1 MKAQEEYLI
10 RFLDGANKNFVI
22 PVYQRNYEWKKEQC
36 EQLYND
42 LISIVNDDYRTHF
55 LGSVVHLYNQYG
67 RSTNTE
73 FLIIDGQQRLTTVTL
88 LLLAI
93 HNVIIHENVHF
104 ESPNLAEK
112 IMEVYLINK
121 WSNEKEKKIRLKPIK
136 DDQQAFIKLFDSSS
150 HVIGDSNITE
160 NYRYFYNRILKQ
172 EITIDNLF
180 RAIEHL
186 MIVEIELQP
195 NDDPQL
201 IFESLNSTG
210 LDLTEADKVRNFIL
224 MKKAISEQEF
234 LYNKYWNNIEK
245 NTDYDVSSFIRHYL
259 TLKERKIP
267 NINKLFKEFKRYV
280 SLKNIDLVELL
291 SELLN
296 FSKYYNYIINA
307 NSSNEKFNLVMKR
320 LNNLE
325 NYTVY
330 PFLLE
335 LYDDYS
341 SGLLNEEE
349 LVVILENIES
359 YVFRR
364 SICSIPT
371 NTLNKTF
378 MSLGREIKRFDDY
391 TLNYFSI
398 FQYLLIK
405 KEGNQRFPNDAE
417 FKEAFKNRDVYNFK
431 AKNKTY
437 LFERL
442 ENHGHKEKVK
452 VEELISENT
461 INIEHIM
468 PRKLTPQWIDELG
481 TQYQEIHDK
490 YLHTIGNLTLTG
502 YNSSLS
508 NRTFKEKKEIK
519 NGFNDSKLMLNKY
532 LRTLNS
538 WGEKEILNRAEKLS
552 IIAEEIWDYPTVNY
566 ERKIDNELIYSIID
580 ESKDFTGEK
589 IEAYLLGDKK
599 FEVDSWRDFSVSII
613 NVLND
618 QDSVKMRKIIQSR
631 SQYNNLL
638 TNNISFNQIDLR
650 KPIEIF
656 PGAYIE
662 GNTNTKTL
670 LQILK
675 KLIEVF
681 DYQEEEIFI
690 VLKSDRK

>member
-42 LISIVNDDYRTHF
+42 LISIVNDDFRTHF
-55 LGSVVHLYNQYG
+55 LGSVVHLYNQFG

-93 HNVIIHENVHF
+93 HNVITTEKVHV
-104 ESPNLAEK
+104 ESPSLAEK

-136 DDQQAFIKLFDSSS
+136 DDQQAFIRLFDSSLQ
-150 HVIGDSNITE
+150 VIEDSNITE
-160 NYRYFYNRILKQ
+160 NFRYFYNRILKQ
-172 EITIDNLF
+172 EISIDNLF

-224 MKKAISEQEF
+224 MKRSLSEQEL
-234 LYNKYWNNIEK
+234 LYNKYWNIIEK
-245 NTDYDVSSFIRHYL
+245 NTNYDVSSFIRHYL

-291 SELLN
+291 SELLT
-296 FSKYYNYIINA
+296 FSQYYNYIINA
-307 NSSNEKFNLVMKR
+307 NSSNDNFNLVMKR
-320 LNNLE
+320 LNSLE
-325 NYTVY
+325 NNTIY

-335 LYDDYS
+335 LYDDFS
-341 SGLLNEEE
+341 QGLLNEEE
-349 LVVILENIES
+349 LVVVLENIES

-364 SICSIPT
+364 LICSIPT

-391 TLNYFSI
+391 SENYFSI
-398 FQYLLIK
+398 FQYLIIK
-405 KEGNQRFPNDAE
+405 KEGNQRFPNNAE

-437 LFERL
+437 LFESL

-452 VEELISENT
+452 VEELIHENT

-481 TQYQEIHDK
+481 PDYQEVHDK

-502 YNSSLS
+502 YNSSMS
-508 NRTFKEKKEIK
+508 NRIFKEKKEMK

-532 LRTLNS
+532 LRTIDT
-538 WGEKEILNRAEKLS
+538 WGEKEILNRAENLS
-552 IIAEEIWDYPTVNY
+552 NIAEEIWEYPNVEY
-566 ERKIDNELIYSIID
+566 ERKINNELIYSILD

-599 FEVDSWRDFSVSII
+599 FEVESWKSFSVSII

-618 QDSVKMRKIIQSR
+618 HDSVKMRKIIQSR

-638 TNNISFNQIDLR
+638 TNNISFNQVDLR

-656 PGAYIE
+656 KGAYIE
-662 GNTNTKTL
+662 GNTNTRTL

-675 KLIEVF
+675 QLIEIF

-690 VLKSDRK
+690 VLKSEKK

>member
-93 HNVIIHENVHF
+93 HNVIIQENVHF

-136 DDQQAFIKLFDSSS
+136 DDQQAFIRLFDSSLQ
-150 HVIGDSNITE
+150 VIEDSNITE

-245 NTDYDVSSFIRHYL
+245 NTNYDVSSFIRHYL

-280 SLKNIDLVELL
+280 SIKNIDLVELL
-291 SELLN
+291 SELLT

-307 NSSNEKFNLVMKR
+307 NSSNDKFNLVMKR

-325 NYTVY
+325 NYTIY

-335 LYDDYS
+335 LYDDFS

-349 LVVILENIES
+349 LVVVLGNIES

-364 SICSIPT
+364 LICSIPT

-391 TLNYFSI
+391 TKNYFSI

-442 ENHGHKEKVK
+442 ENYGHKEKVK

-481 TQYQEIHDK
+481 THYQEIHDK

-508 NRTFKEKKEIK
+508 NRTFKEKKEMK
-519 NGFNDSKLMLNKY
+519 NGFDDSKLMLNKY

-538 WGEKEILNRAEKLS
+538 WGEKEILNRAENLS
-552 IIAEEIWDYPTVNY
+552 IIAEEIWEYPIVNY

-618 QDSVKMRKIIQSR
+618 HDSVKMRKIIQSR

-656 PGAYIE
+656 HGAYIE

-675 KLIEVF
+675 QLIEVF

>member
-1 MKAQEEYLI
+1 M
-10 RFLDGANKNFVI
+10 
-22 PVYQRNYEWKKEQC
+22 

-67 RSTNTE
+67 RSSNTE

-93 HNVIIHENVHF
+93 HNVIIQ
-104 ESPNLAEK
+104 ESITIETPSLAEK

-136 DDQQAFIKLFDSSS
+136 DDHQAFIRLFDSTLQ
-150 HVIGDSNITE
+150 VIEDSNITE

-172 EITIDNLF
+172 EITVDSLF

-224 MKKAISEQEF
+224 MKKELSEQEL

-245 NTDYDVSSFIRHYL
+245 NTNYDVSSFIRHYL
-259 TLKERKIP
+259 TFKERKIP

-280 SLKNIDLVELL
+280 TIKNIDLVELL
-291 SELLN
+291 NELLVY
-296 FSKYYNYIINA
+296 SKYYDYIINA
-307 NSSNEKFNLVMKR
+307 NSSNEKFNQVMKR

-335 LYDDYS
+335 LYNDYS
-341 SGLLNEEE
+341 YGLINEEE
-349 LVVILENIES
+349 LVVVLENIES

-364 SICSIPT
+364 LICSIPT

-378 MSLGREIKRFDDY
+378 MSLGREIKRFEDY
-391 TLNYFSI
+391 TENYFSI
-398 FQYLLIK
+398 FQYLLINK
-405 KEGNQRFPNDAE
+405 DGNQRFPNDIE
-417 FKEAFKNRDVYNFK
+417 FKEAFKNRDIYNFK

-442 ENHGHKEKVK
+442 ENYGHKEKVK
-452 VEELISENT
+452 VEELISENI

-481 TQYQEIHDK
+481 INYQEVHDK

-508 NRTFKEKKEIK
+508 NRTFKEKKEME
-519 NGFNDSKLMLNKY
+519 NGYNDSKLTLNKY
-532 LRTLNS
+532 LRTINT
-538 WGEKEILNRAEKLS
+538 WGEKEILNRAESLS
-552 IIAEEIWDYPTVNY
+552 IIAEEIWGYPLTNY
-566 ERKIDNELIYSIID
+566 ERKIDNELIYSIVD
-580 ESKDFTGEK
+580 ESKDFTGQR
-589 IEAYLLGDKK
+589 IDAYLLGDKK
-599 FEVDSWRDFSVSII
+599 FEVDSWRDFSVS
-613 NVLND
+613 VLNILND
-618 QDSVKMRKIIQSR
+618 HDSVKLRKIIQSR

-638 TNNISFNQIDLR
+638 TNNISFHQMDLR
-650 KPIEIF
+650 KPIEVF
-656 PGAYIE
+656 QGVYLE
-662 GNTNTKTL
+662 GNSNTKTL

-675 KLIEVF
+675 QLIEVM

-690 VLKSDRK
+690 VLKS

>member
-93 HNVIIHENVHF
+93 HNVIIQESVHF

-136 DDQQAFIKLFDSSS
+136 DDQQAFIKLFDSALQ
-150 HVIGDSNITE
+150 VIEDSNITE

-234 LYNKYWNNIEK
+234 LYNMYWNNIEK
-245 NTDYDVSSFIRHYL
+245 NTNYDVSSFIRHYL

-280 SLKNIDLVELL
+280 SIKNIDLVELL
-291 SELLN
+291 SELLT

-335 LYDDYS
+335 LYDDFS

-349 LVVILENIES
+349 LVVVLGNIES

-364 SICSIPT
+364 LICSIPT

-391 TLNYFSI
+391 TENYFSI
-398 FQYLLIK
+398 FQYLIIK
-405 KEGNQRFPNDAE
+405 KEGNQRFPNDVE

-442 ENHGHKEKVK
+442 ENYGHKEKVK

-502 YNSSLS
+502 YNSSMS
-508 NRTFKEKKEIK
+508 NRTFKEKKEMN
-519 NGFNDSKLMLNKY
+519 NGFDDSKLMLNKY
-532 LRTLNS
+532 LRALNS
-538 WGEKEILNRAEKLS
+538 WGEKEILNRAENLS
-552 IIAEEIWDYPTVNY
+552 IIAEEIWEYPIVNY
-566 ERKIDNELIYSIID
+566 ERKIDNELIYSIVD

-618 QDSVKMRKIIQSR
+618 HDSVKMRKIIQSR

-656 PGAYIE
+656 HGAYIE
-662 GNTNTKTL
+662 GNTNTKTF

-675 KLIEVF
+675 QLIEVF

-690 VLKSDRK
+690 VLKSDKK

>member
-93 HNVIIHENVHF
+93 HNVIIQENVHF

-136 DDQQAFIKLFDSSS
+136 DDQQAFIRLFDSSLQ
-150 HVIGDSNITE
+150 VIEDSNITE

-245 NTDYDVSSFIRHYL
+245 NTNYDVSSFIRHYL

-280 SLKNIDLVELL
+280 SIKNIDLVELL
-291 SELLN
+291 SELLT

-307 NSSNEKFNLVMKR
+307 NSSNEKFNLVMNR

-335 LYDDYS
+335 LYDDFS

-349 LVVILENIES
+349 LVVVLGNIES

-364 SICSIPT
+364 LICSIPT

-391 TLNYFSI
+391 TKNYFSI

-442 ENHGHKEKVK
+442 ENFGHKEKVK

-481 TQYQEIHDK
+481 THYQEIYDK

-508 NRTFKEKKEIK
+508 NRTFKEKKEMK
-519 NGFNDSKLMLNKY
+519 NGFDDSKLMLNKY

-538 WGEKEILNRAEKLS
+538 WGEKEILNRAENLS
-552 IIAEEIWDYPTVNY
+552 IIAEEIWEYPIVNY

-618 QDSVKMRKIIQSR
+618 HDSVKMRKIIQSR

-656 PGAYIE
+656 HGAYIE

-675 KLIEVF
+675 QLIEVF